1 MAAHGELLHID
12 EPAAL
17 ALRSARP
24 PAELAERLAGR
35 LRALGDPTRLALALS
50 LQGGAELCVCDLS
63 WIVERP
69 QNLTSHHMG
78 VLRAHGVVSARKQ
91 GKMTMYRLT
100 SEGLELL
107 RAAMSRAGEAV

>member
-1 MAAHGELLHID
+1 
-12 EPAAL
+12 
-17 ALRSARP
+17 
-24 PAELAERLAGR
+24 
-35 LRALGDPTRLALALS
+35 
-50 LQGGAELCVCDLS
+50 
-63 WIVERP
+63 
-69 QNLTSHHMG
+69 